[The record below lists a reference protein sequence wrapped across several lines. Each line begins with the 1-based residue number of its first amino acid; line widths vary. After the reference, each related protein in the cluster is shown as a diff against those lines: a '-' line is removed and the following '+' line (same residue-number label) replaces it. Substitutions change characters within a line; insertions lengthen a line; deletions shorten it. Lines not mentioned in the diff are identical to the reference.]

1 MDQLTKNP
9 IRNRRLSKSNT
20 ELYFTLVQIQELNM
34 NFTEGCIKQY
44 LDLLKYLST
53 QITLEKE
60 IQCSFILT
68 TTSLFICYYL
78 SPSPTE
84 ISEKTKKIQELSENL
99 MKCLMNYFTKSTKN
113 KVPQNLLSES
123 SNLLSK
129 IREIFIDNPEISSNH
144 IKVLSKILS
153 MVPSTPFEL
162 LLVSLNNLLSN
173 QFGSNIFP
181 CFTYG
186 STPYLPEYLR
196 KEYTLVLDLDE
207 TLVHMKND
215 KIHIRPGARDFINT
229 ANLHFELVLFTAA
242 TPEYADYIMQFIDPN
257 HFIKLRLY
265 RLHTTRDLTVSI
277 KDLKRLGRDLC
288 KVIIV
293 DNLQESFQLQQ
304 NNGICIKTWTGDSQ
318 DSELKKLIE
327 FLVTVPY
334 KNLAH
339 VSEGIF
345 SFFE

>member
-1 MDQLTKNP
+1 MDQLTKKP

-20 ELYFTLVQIQELNM
+20 ELYFTLIQIQELNL
-34 NFTEGCIKQY
+34 NFTDSSIKQY

-53 QITLEKE
+53 QINLEKE

-68 TTSLFICYYL
+68 TTSMFIGSYL
-78 SPSPTE
+78 SPSPKE
-84 ISEKTKKIQELSENL
+84 VSDKIKEIQELSKNL
-99 MKCLMNYFTKSTKN
+99 MQCLMNYFAKPAKN
-113 KVPQNLLSES
+113 KIPQNLLTES
-123 SNLLSK
+123 SNLLTK
-129 IREIFIDNPEISSNH
+129 IREIFIDNPEISSNR

-162 LLVSLNNLLSN
+162 LLVSLNNLHSN
-173 QFGSNIFP
+173 LLGSNIFP
-181 CFTYG
+181 CFTYNF
-186 STPYLPEYLR
+186 TPYLPEYPR

-207 TLVHMKND
+207 TLVHMKQD

-229 ANLHFELVLFTAA
+229 ANSHFELVLFTAA
-242 TPEYADYIMQFIDPN
+242 TTEYADYIMQFIDPN
-257 HFIKLRLY
+257 HFMKLRLY
-265 RLHTTRDLTVSI
+265 RQHTTRDLAISI
-277 KDLKRLGRDLC
+277 KDLKKLGRDLS

-293 DNLQESFQLQQ
+293 DNLKESFQLQQ
-304 NNGICIKTWTGDSQ
+304 NNGICIKTWTGESQ
-318 DSELKKLIE
+318 DSELKKLME
-327 FLVTVPY
+327 FLITVPY